1 MANAELKA
9 NASGVCTCE
18 YSTINSHAIRTVSYP
33 RQYRLL
39 TCRKVKVSKYY
50 CLEIL
55 NELRL
60 EFDKIWKRIYR
71 FSTNHSS
78 SYIYSFECCNLI
90 GCPYSLYLSQ
100 DIDAE

>member
-39 TCRKVKVSKYY
+39 TCRKVKVSQYY

-60 EFDKIWKRIYR
+60 GFDKIWKKRR
-71 FSTNHSS
+71 SSGFSTNHTSMQ
-78 SYIYSFECCNLI
+78 L
-90 GCPYSLYLSQ
+90 GML
-100 DIDAE
+100 